1 MGRLIVKVR
10 GVNRI
15 AIGVTDLDEAI
26 AHYGKLLNTHF
37 EVVPP
42 EFSQPMGS
50 NVAISWEAGIEL
62 VAPLPG
68 AAGEVIG
75 LLPKKQGLMGVVF
88 NVDDV
93 DEAARNAGEM
103 GISVAREIRLNVE
116 QMNAV
121 FGGRVT
127 RFEEISFDAKSGIPM
142 VLGEITLSEDA

>member
-50 NVAISWEAGIEL
+50 
-62 VAPLPG
+62 
-68 AAGEVIG
+68 
-75 LLPKKQGLMGVVF
+75 
-88 NVDDV
+88 
-93 DEAARNAGEM
+93 
-103 GISVAREIRLNVE
+103 
-116 QMNAV
+116 
-121 FGGRVT
+121 
-127 RFEEISFDAKSGIPM
+127 
-142 VLGEITLSEDA
+142 

>member
-1 MGRLIVKVR
+1 
-10 GVNRI
+10 
-15 AIGVTDLDEAI
+15 
-26 AHYGKLLNTHF
+26 
-37 EVVPP
+37 
-42 EFSQPMGS
+42 
-50 NVAISWEAGIEL
+50 
-62 VAPLPG
+62 
-68 AAGEVIG
+68 VIG
-75 LLPKKQGLMGVVF
+75 LLPKKLGLMGVVF

-142 VLGEITLSEDA
+142 VLGEITLSEKA